1 MVMHK
6 PIKSESQFMRAQF
19 FLLLKLPI
27 TFFNVL
33 LKKQKPEELARPF
46 TNFGEFI
53 AQPKVTFWLIMVNI
67 LVFFVEIFLLTEEQ
81 IMAFV
86 FQPGQ
91 LLQFKIYPMF
101 ASWFLHAS
109 LAHLAANILALF
121 IFGRVVEMHFGRK
134 KMLMIYFGSAI
145 ISSLFAAL
153 FGQGGIGASGAI
165 AGVIAVAILYKPFY
179 FTYIALG
186 TPIPIIIIGWLSIIS
201 DITGVLVPKNDNI
214 GHFAH
219 LGGYIAVSF
228 LTFFFDSRERKKLL
242 LGLIVNILF
251 VAAIGL
257 LFFLLG

>member
-1 MVMHK
+1 
-6 PIKSESQFMRAQF
+6 
-19 FLLLKLPI
+19 
-27 TFFNVL
+27 
-33 LKKQKPEELARPF
+33 
-46 TNFGEFI
+46 
-53 AQPKVTFWLIMVNI
+53 
-67 LVFFVEIFLLTEEQ
+67 
-81 IMAFV
+81 MAFV

-186 TPIPIIIIGWLSIIS
+186 TPISIIS

>member
-1 MVMHK
+1 MHK
-6 PIKSESQFMRAQF
+6 PIKSESQFMRQQF
-19 FLLLKLPI
+19 FLLLKLPV
-27 TFFNVL
+27 TLLMVL
-33 LKKQKPEELARPF
+33 AKKKKPGELARPF

-67 LVFFVEIFLLTEEQ
+67 LVFFVEIFILTEEQ
-81 IMAFV
+81 LMGFV

-91 LLQFKIYPMF
+91 LLQFKIYPMM

-109 LAHLAANILALF
+109 LAHLAANVVALF

-134 KMLMIYFGSAI
+134 KMLMIYFGSAV

-179 FTYIALG
+179 MTYLIFGA
-186 TPIPIIIIGWLSIIS
+186 PIPIIILGWLSIIS

-228 LTFFFDSRERKKLL
+228 LAFLFDQRERKKLL
-242 LGLIVNILF
+242 LGLIINILF
-251 VAAIGL
+251 VAAVGA
-257 LFFLLG
+257 LFFLLS